1 MKNEFIAAQFELLA
15 DLLEIQGAN
24 PFRIRAYRTAAR
36 NISSTAESLADVIN
50 AAGDLT
56 QYAGIGKDLARQI
69 HDVVSTGQ
77 HSALEELRK
86 QVPAGVLDMLRIQGV
101 GPKKVSVFFNEL
113 GLKSLAELKAA
124 CEAGRLS
131 QLKGFGK
138 KTEDSI
144 LQNIDLAAEQSLRI
158 SIADAR
164 AAAEVIV
171 EDLRLLPEVRQAEV
185 AGSCRRR
192 KETCGDLDVLATC
205 SDAGPPMDRLAAHPL
220 VEAVLQRGDTKQR
233 VRLKTGVELDLRVVP
248 EISFG
253 AAMQYFTGSKEHNV
267 VVRQRAKDLGL
278 KVNEYGV
285 FRGDEQIAGRTE
297 EEVYA
302 AIGLPWFPPELRE
315 NRREFELADAG
326 RLPELVTVA
335 DIQGDL
341 HMHTTASDGAA
352 TIEEM
357 ALAAKARGLKYIA
370 ITDHSKRVS
379 MANGLDAVRLRKH
392 WLDIRE
398 VRSRIS
404 GIEILCGIECDIL
417 EDATMDL
424 PDEVLAEADWVIA
437 VLHYGLKQ
445 PGEQIMKRLL
455 NAVRNPH
462 VDIIGH
468 CTGRM
473 IGRREGADVNFSELL
488 KAAADHQ
495 VMMEINA
502 HPSRLDLDDIHAA
515 AARDHGIPIVIS
527 TDSHSV
533 NGFEVLEFG
542 VDQARRAGLTRDD
555 VANTKP
561 VDQFRRLLKRNSR
574 NS

>member
-1 MKNEFIAAQFELLA
+1 MKNEFIAVQFELLA

-24 PFRIRAYRTAAR
+24 PFRIRAYRNAAR
-36 NISSTAESLADVIN
+36 TISSTAESLSELVATKQ
-50 AAGDLT
+50 DLT
-56 QYAGIGKDLARQI
+56 QFAGIGKDLAKQI
-69 HDVVSTGQ
+69 EEITTKGQ

-86 QVPAGVLDMLRIQGV
+86 QIPGGVLDMLRIPGV

-113 GLKSLAELKAA
+113 GLKSLEDLKAA

-131 QLKGFGK
+131 KLKGFGK
-138 KTEDSI
+138 KTEESI
-144 LQNIDLAAEQSLRI
+144 LANIALATEQSQRASI
-158 SIADAR
+158 SDAR
-164 AAAEVIV
+164 AAAEAIV
-171 EDLRLLPEVRQAEV
+171 EDLQKLKEIGQVAV

-205 SDAGPPMDRLAAHPL
+205 SDSGPPMDCLAAHPL
-220 VEAVLQRGDTKQR
+220 VESVLQRGDTKQR
-233 VRLKTGVELDLRVVP
+233 VRLKTGMELDLRVVP
-248 EISFG
+248 EESFG

-278 KVNEYGV
+278 KLNEYGV
-285 FRGDEQIAGRTE
+285 FRDDVQIAGRTE

-315 NRREFELADAG
+315 NRHEFEWADAG
-326 RLPELVTVA
+326 KLPELVTLA
-335 DIQGDL
+335 DIKGDL

-352 TIEEM
+352 TVEQM
-357 ALAAKARGLKYIA
+357 AIAARERGLKYIA

-379 MANGLDAVRLRKH
+379 MANGLDANRLRKH
-392 WLDIRE
+392 WEEIRRIRE
-398 VRSRIS
+398 SIS
-404 GIEILCGIECDIL
+404 DIEILCGIECDIL

-424 PDEVLAEADWVIA
+424 PDDVLAEADWVIA

-445 PGEQIMKRLL
+445 PGDQIMKRLMT
-455 NAVRNPH
+455 AVTNPH

-473 IGRREGADVNFSELL
+473 IGRRDGADINFSELL
-488 KAAADHQ
+488 KAAADNQ

-515 AARDHGIPIVIS
+515 AAKDLGIPIVIS

-533 NGFEVLEFG
+533 NGFEVLEYG
-542 VDQARRAGLTRDD
+542 VDQARRAGLTKDD
-555 VANTKP
+555 VANTRPLKE
-561 VDQFRRLLKRNSR
+561 FRKLLKSN
-574 NS
+574 

>member
-1 MKNEFIAAQFELLA
+1 MKNEVIASQFELLA
-15 DLLEIQGAN
+15 DILEIQNAN
-24 PFRIRAYRTAAR
+24 PFRVRAYRNAAR
-36 NISSTAESLADVIN
+36 TISSTAESLADLV
-50 AAGDLT
+50 ATKADLT
-56 QYAGIGKDLARQI
+56 QFAGIGKDLAKQI
-69 HDVVSTGQ
+69 QEIVTTGQ
-77 HSALEELRK
+77 HAGLEDLKK
-86 QVPAGVLDMLRIQGV
+86 QVPSGVLDMLRIPGV

-113 GLKSLAELKAA
+113 GLKSLDELKAA
-124 CEAGRLS
+124 CEAGQIS

-138 KTEDSI
+138 KTEESI
-144 LQNIDLAAEQSLRI
+144 LANIGQAAEHAQRI

-164 AAAEVIV
+164 AAAETIV
-171 EDLRLLPEVRQAEV
+171 EDLRKLPEVGQCEV

-205 SDAGPPMDRLAAHPL
+205 SDPGPPMDCLASHYL

-233 VRLKTGVELDLRVVP
+233 VRLKTGVEMDLRVVP
-248 EISFG
+248 EESFG

-285 FRGDEQIAGRTE
+285 FRGETQVAGRTE
-297 EEVYA
+297 QDVYA
-302 AIGLPWFPPELRE
+302 AVGMPWIPPELRE
-315 NRREFELADAG
+315 NRLEFEWADAG
-326 RLPELVTVA
+326 TIPDLVTID
-335 DIQGDL
+335 DIRGDL

-357 ALAAKARGLKYIA
+357 ALAAKERGLKYIA

-379 MANGLDAVRLRKH
+379 MANGLDETRLRKH
-392 WLDIRE
+392 WEDIRA
-398 VRSRIS
+398 VRERVK

-424 PDEVLAEADWVIA
+424 SDDCLAEADWVIA

-445 PGEQIMKRLL
+445 PREQIMKRLMT
-455 NAVRNPH
+455 AVKNPH

-473 IGRREGADVNFSELL
+473 IGRREGADVNFKELL

-502 HPSRLDLDDIHAA
+502 HPSRLDLDDVHAA
-515 AARDHGIPIVIS
+515 AAKDLGIPIVIS

-533 NGFEVLEFG
+533 NGFDVLQYG
-542 VDQARRAGLTRDD
+542 VDQARRAGLTTAD
-555 VANTKP
+555 VANTKSLK
-561 VDQFRRLLKRNSR
+561 DFRKLIKT
-574 NS
+574 

>member
-24 PFRIRAYRTAAR
+24 PFRIRAYRNAAR
-36 NISSTAESLADVIN
+36 TISSTAESLSDMVKEKQDV
-50 AAGDLT
+50 T
-56 QYAGIGKDLARQI
+56 QFAGIGKDLARQI
-69 HDVVSTGQ
+69 AEIVTSGQ

-86 QVPAGVLDMLRIQGV
+86 EIPGGVLDMLRIPGV

-113 GLKSLAELKAA
+113 GLKSLADLKAA

-131 QLKGFGK
+131 KLKGFGK
-138 KTEDSI
+138 KTEESI
-144 LQNIDLAAEQSLRI
+144 LANIDLATEQAQRVGI
-158 SIADAR
+158 DVAR
-164 AAAEVIV
+164 AVSEAIV
-171 EDLRLLPEVRQAEV
+171 EDLKLLPEVKQVAV

-192 KETCGDLDVLATC
+192 RESCGDLDVLATC
-205 SDAGPPMDRLAAHPL
+205 SDPGPPMDRLAAHPL
-220 VEAVLQRGDTKQR
+220 VETVLQRGDTKQR
-233 VRLKTGVELDLRVVP
+233 VRLKSGLEMDLRVVP
-248 EISFG
+248 EESFG

-297 EEVYA
+297 EDVYKA
-302 AIGLPWFPPELRE
+302 VGMAWIPPELRE
-315 NRREFELADAG
+315 NRHEFEWADAG
-326 RLPELVTVA
+326 ELPELVAVA

-357 ALAAKARGLKYIA
+357 AMAAKARGLKYIA

-379 MANGLDAVRLRKH
+379 MANGLDAARLRKH
-392 WLDIRE
+392 WDDIRE
-398 VRSRIS
+398 VRSRVK

-424 PDEVLAEADWVIA
+424 PDDVLAEADWVIA

-445 PGEQIMKRLL
+445 PREQIMKRLMT
-455 NAVRNPH
+455 AVTNPH

-488 KAAADHQ
+488 KAAADHN

-515 AARDHGIPIVIS
+515 AAKDLGIPIVIS

-542 VDQARRAGLTRDD
+542 VDQARRAGLTKAD
-555 VANTKP
+555 VANTKSLK
-561 VDQFRRLLKRNSR
+561 DFKKLLKRNQ
-574 NS
+574 

>member
-1 MKNEFIAAQFELLA
+1 MKNEFIAVQFELLA

-24 PFRIRAYRTAAR
+24 PFRIRAYRNAAR
-36 NISSTAESLADVIN
+36 TISSTAESLSDLVAN
-50 AAGDLT
+50 GTDLT
-56 QYAGIGKDLARQI
+56 QFSGIGKDLAKQI
-69 HDVVSTGQ
+69 HEIITKGE
-77 HSALEELRK
+77 HSALNELRK
-86 QVPAGVLDMLRIQGV
+86 QIPGGVLDMLRIPGV

-113 GLKSLAELKAA
+113 GLKSLADLKAA
-124 CEAGRLS
+124 CEAGRISL
-131 QLKGFGK
+131 LKGFGK
-138 KTEDSI
+138 KTEESI
-144 LQNIDLAAEQSLRI
+144 LANIDQAAEFSLRV

-164 AAAEVIV
+164 AAAEIIV
-171 EDLRLLPEVRQAEV
+171 EDLQQLPEVEQAAV

-192 KETCGDLDVLATC
+192 RETCGDLDILATC
-205 SDAGPPMDRLAAHPL
+205 SDSGPPMDLLASHPL
-220 VEAVLQRGDTKQR
+220 VEAVLQRGETKQR
-233 VRLKTGVELDLRVVP
+233 VRLKTGIELDLRVVP
-248 EISFG
+248 EASFG

-285 FRGDEQIAGRTE
+285 FRGEEQIAGRTE
-297 EEVYA
+297 ADVYESV
-302 AIGLPWFPPELRE
+302 GLPWFPPELRE
-315 NRREFELADAG
+315 NRHEFEWAAAG
-326 RLPELVTVA
+326 TLPTLVTVE
-335 DIQGDL
+335 DIRGDL

-352 TIEEM
+352 SIEEM

-379 MANGLDAVRLRKH
+379 MANGLDSTRLRAHWKEIRAVRERMT
-392 WLDIRE
+392 
-398 VRSRIS
+398 

-424 PDEVLAEADWVIA
+424 PDDVLAEADWVIA

-445 PGEQIMKRLL
+445 PGEQIMKRLMT
-455 NAVRNPH
+455 AVKNPH

-515 AARDHGIPIVIS
+515 AAKDMGIPIVIS

-533 NGFEVLEFG
+533 NGFEVLQYG
-542 VDQARRAGLTRDD
+542 VDQARRAGLTKQD
-555 VANTKP
+555 VANTKSLA
-561 VDQFRRLLKRNSR
+561 DFRKMLKP
-574 NS
+574 

>member
-1 MKNEFIAAQFELLA
+1 MKNEVIASHFELLA

-24 PFRIRAYRTAAR
+24 PFRIRAYRNGAR
-36 NISSTAESLADVIN
+36 TVSSTSESMDDMVRSDR
-50 AAGDLT
+50 DLT
-56 QYAGIGKDLARQI
+56 EMTGIGKDLARQI
-69 HDVVSTGQ
+69 VEIVTTGR
-77 HSALEELRK
+77 HASLEELK
-86 QVPAGVLDMLRIQGV
+86 TQIPNGVLDMLRIQGV
-101 GPKKVSVFFNEL
+101 GPKKVSIFFNEL

-124 CEAGRLS
+124 CEAGRL
-131 QLKGFGK
+131 QELKGFGK
-138 KTEDSI
+138 KTEESI
-144 LQNIDLAAEQSLRI
+144 LANIDLAATQGERV

-164 AAAEVIV
+164 AAAEAIV
-171 EDLRLLPEVRQAEV
+171 EDLRHLPEVEQVAV

-192 KETCGDLDVLATC
+192 RETCGDLDVLATC
-205 SDAGPPMDRLAAHPL
+205 SDPGPPMDRLAAHPL
-220 VEAVLQRGDTKQR
+220 VETVLQRGDTKQR
-233 VRLKTGVELDLRVVP
+233 VRLKTGIELDLRVVP
-248 EISFG
+248 QSSFG
-253 AAMQYFTGSKEHNV
+253 AAMQYFTGSKEHNI
-267 VVRQRAKDLGL
+267 VVRQRAKDLNL

-297 EEVYA
+297 EDVYA
-302 AIGLPWFPPELRE
+302 AVGLPWIPPELRE
-315 NRREFELADAG
+315 HRHEFEWADAG
-326 RLPELVTVA
+326 QLPKLITCD

-379 MANGLDAVRLRKH
+379 MANGLDAVRLREH
-392 WLDIRE
+392 WKNIRE
-398 VRSRIS
+398 VQSRVS
-404 GIEILCGIECDIL
+404 GIDILCGIECDIL

-424 PDEVLAEADWVIA
+424 PDDVLAEADWVIA

-445 PGEQIMKRLL
+445 PGEQIMKRLMT
-455 NAVRNPH
+455 AVKNPH
-462 VDIIGH
+462 VDIVGH

-473 IGRREGADVNFSELL
+473 IGRREGADINFTELL
-488 KAAADHQ
+488 KAAADNR

-515 AARDHGIPIVIS
+515 AAKDLGIPIVIS

-542 VDQARRAGLTRDD
+542 VDQARRAGLTADD
-555 VANTKP
+555 VANTKSLK
-561 VDQFRRLLKRNSR
+561 DFRKLLK
-574 NS
+574 

>member
-1 MKNEFIAAQFELLA
+1 MKNEVIASHFELLA

-24 PFRIRAYRTAAR
+24 PFRIRAYRNGAR
-36 NISSTAESLADVIN
+36 TISSTSESMDDMVRSDH
-50 AAGDLT
+50 DLT
-56 QYAGIGKDLARQI
+56 EMTGIGKDLARQI
-69 HDVVSTGQ
+69 VEIVTTGR
-77 HSALEELRK
+77 HASLEELK
-86 QVPAGVLDMLRIQGV
+86 TKIPNGVLDMLRIQGV

-124 CEAGRLS
+124 CEGRRLRE
-131 QLKGFGK
+131 LKGFGK
-138 KTEDSI
+138 KTEESI
-144 LQNIDLAAEQSLRI
+144 LQNIDLAATQGERV

-164 AAAEVIV
+164 TAVEAIV
-171 EDLRLLPEVRQAEV
+171 EDLKQLPEVEQVAV

-192 KETCGDLDVLATC
+192 RETCGDLDVLATC
-205 SDAGPPMDRLAAHPL
+205 SDPGPPMDRLAAHPL
-220 VEAVLQRGDTKQR
+220 VETVLQRGDTKQR
-233 VRLKTGVELDLRVVP
+233 VRLRTGIELDLRVVP
-248 EISFG
+248 QSSFG
-253 AAMQYFTGSKEHNV
+253 AAMQYFTGSKEHNI
-267 VVRQRAKDLGL
+267 VVRQRAKDLNL

-285 FRGDEQIAGRTE
+285 FRGEEQIAGRTE
-297 EEVYA
+297 EDVYA
-302 AIGLPWFPPELRE
+302 AIGLPWIPPELRE
-315 NRREFELADAG
+315 NRHEFEWADAG
-326 RLPELVTVA
+326 NLPKLISCN

-357 ALAAKARGLKYIA
+357 AIAAKARGLKYIA

-379 MANGLDAVRLRKH
+379 MANGLDADRLKQH
-392 WLDIRE
+392 WKAIRE
-398 VRSRIS
+398 VQSRIS
-404 GIEILCGIECDIL
+404 GIDILCGIECDIL

-445 PGEQIMKRLL
+445 PGDQIMKRLMA
-455 NAVRNPH
+455 AVKNPH

-473 IGRREGADVNFSELL
+473 IGRREGADVNFTDLL
-488 KAAADHQ
+488 KAASDHR

-515 AARDHGIPIVIS
+515 AAKDLGISIVIS

-533 NGFEVLEFG
+533 NGFEVLEYG
-542 VDQARRAGLTRDD
+542 VDQARRAGLTADD
-555 VANTKP
+555 VANTRTLT
-561 VDQFRRLLKRNSR
+561 DFRKLLK
-574 NS
+574 

>member
-1 MKNEFIAAQFELLA
+1 MKNEFIAVQFELLA

-24 PFRIRAYRTAAR
+24 PFRIRAYRNAAR
-36 NISSTAESLADVIN
+36 TISSTSESLSDLVATKH
-50 AAGDLT
+50 DLT
-56 QYAGIGKDLARQI
+56 QFAGIGKDLAKQI
-69 HDVVSTGQ
+69 EEITTKGQ

-86 QVPAGVLDMLRIQGV
+86 QIPGGVLDMLRIPGV

-113 GLKSLAELKAA
+113 GLKSLEDLKAA

-131 QLKGFGK
+131 KLKGFGK
-138 KTEDSI
+138 KTEESI
-144 LQNIDLAAEQSLRI
+144 LANIATATEQSQRASI
-158 SIADAR
+158 SDAR
-164 AAAEVIV
+164 AAAEAIV
-171 EDLRLLPEVRQAEV
+171 EDLQKLKEVGQVAV

-205 SDAGPPMDRLAAHPL
+205 SDSGPPMDCLAAHPL
-220 VEAVLQRGDTKQR
+220 VESVLQRGETKQR
-233 VRLKTGVELDLRVVP
+233 VRLKTGMELDLRVVP
-248 EISFG
+248 EESFG

-278 KVNEYGV
+278 KLNEYGV
-285 FRGDEQIAGRTE
+285 FRDDVQVAGRTE

-302 AIGLPWFPPELRE
+302 SVGLPWFPPELRE
-315 NRREFELADAG
+315 NRHEFEWADSG
-326 RLPELVTVA
+326 KLPELVTIA
-335 DIQGDL
+335 DIKGDL

-352 TIEEM
+352 TIEQM
-357 ALAAKARGLKYIA
+357 AIAARERGLKYIA

-379 MANGLDAVRLRKH
+379 MANGLDANRLRKH
-392 WLDIRE
+392 WEDIRRIRE
-398 VRSRIS
+398 TIS

-424 PDEVLAEADWVIA
+424 PDDVLAEADWVIA

-445 PGEQIMKRLL
+445 PGDQIMKRLMT
-455 NAVRNPH
+455 AVTNPH

-473 IGRREGADVNFSELL
+473 IGRREGADINFSELL
-488 KAAADHQ
+488 KAAADNQ

-515 AARDHGIPIVIS
+515 AAKDLGIPIVIS

-533 NGFEVLEFG
+533 NGFEVLEYG
-542 VDQARRAGLTRDD
+542 VDQARRAGLTKDD
-555 VANTKP
+555 VANTRTLKE
-561 VDQFRRLLKRNSR
+561 FRKLLKST
-574 NS
+574 